1 MQHVPPYTRP
11 NRKDD
16 IALVAK
22 HLNAVVRDGVHVLD
36 GVDLNADDITSR
48 AFIVDALQAAC
59 RTLAQRGRNGYWSY
73 ALPAHHTLLRILHAE
88 VAELQIR
95 LDRTAAGLVHAD
107 QRRAAA

>member
-16 IALVAK
+16 IALVAN
-22 HLNAVVRDGVHVLD
+22 HLHAVAQNGTYLLD
-36 GVDLNADDITSR
+36 GVDLNADDIDSR
-48 AFIVDALQAAC
+48 RFVVEALQAAC
-59 RTLAQRGRNGYWSY
+59 RTLAERGRNGYWSY
-73 ALPAHHTLLRILHAE
+73 SLPAHHSLLRILHAE

-95 LDRTAAGLVHAD
+95 LNRTAAGVVRAD